1 MSEPNNFPT
10 LKALVIFSL
19 ILYLGSVSFL
29 GFTIKELQKT
39 VNEENEEIAKLN
51 DQISQ
56 MRNELSH
63 LKEKIHN
70 VSVQPAFSYTEIYEM
85 IKDSVVVVRGKIVRE
100 NPFFGKEYASVQGS
114 GFIYNYRGTI
124 IVITNNHVIE
134 GALNITISFLNGDTY
149 PAQVLGRDPYSDLA
163 ILSIATPIS
172 NLKPAVIASSSSLKV
187 GQPVIA
193 VGNPFGLTGSVTTGV
208 ISQLGRSMSESAT
221 GGYLIADVIQISTP
235 INPGNS
241 GGPLLNMLG
250 EVVGITT
257 AIIQNSQGVG
267 FAIPSDTILR
277 ELPYLIKGEK
287 YPHPWLGVRG
297 IDMSYEIAKAMNVNV
312 TYGWLIVE
320 VLPNSPAEKAGL
332 KGGTQTAFV
341 EGLRVKIGGDIIIM
355 MNGTRIRNGDD
366 LSTYLERNTRPGQ
379 KIQVTVIR
387 SGQEVKVILELG
399 VRPSAG

>member
-29 GFTIKELQKT
+29 GFTIKELQKA

-114 GFIYNYRGTI
+114 GFIYNYSGTI

-277 ELPYLIKGEK
+277 ELPYLIRGEE

-379 KIQVTVIR
+379 KFKSQ
-387 SGQEVKVILELG
+387 
-399 VRPSAG
+399 

>member
-70 VSVQPAFSYTEIYEM
+70 VSVQPTFSYTEIYEM

-208 ISQLGRSMSESAT
+208 ISQLGRSVSESAT

-387 SGQEVKVILELG
+387 SGQKVKVILELG